1 MNCPHKKIVRLKQN
15 NGIQETLDKNRQY
28 ILGSCTECS
37 TTIVIGTIINGTEYL
52 PVDNDPVC
60 SRCGDPVE
68 DSEHETCWGDPLCD
82 GCWEKYSAECAQDR
96 NEES

>member
-1 MNCPHKKIVRLKQN
+1 MTCPHKKIVRLKQN

-28 ILGSCTECS
+28 IFGNCAECG
-37 TTIVIGTIINGTEYL
+37 TTIVIGTVIDGKEINE
-52 PVDNDPVC
+52 PAC
-60 SRCGDPVE
+60 SRCGNPVE

-96 NEES
+96 NGES